1 MIKDLEERGV
11 SFKSLDIPECENPLF
26 LEFFRTFILFFA
38 RWEQSMRRERQ
49 MAGILRAKAEKKY
62 KGRKS
67 KIDEKLLDDI
77 NERLNVRN
85 YKKVDIY
92 KSLGISRTTIYKALK
107 SLKERE
113 KKKELKK
120 KIKVKTESVNK
131 NEKVEFSPASFR
143 LDNLDFVGRKCD

>member
-1 MIKDLEERGV
+1 
-11 SFKSLDIPECENPLF
+11 
-26 LEFFRTFILFFA
+26 
-38 RWEQSMRRERQ
+38 MRRERQ

-67 KIDEKLLDDI
+67 KIDKKLLDDI

-92 KSLGISRTTIYKALK
+92 KSLGISRTTFYKALK

-120 KIKVKTESVNK
+120 K
-131 NEKVEFSPASFR
+131 
-143 LDNLDFVGRKCD
+143 